1 MSDTKKT
8 IKGIIDWNDPNF
20 KLNPKFKEDIEKLI
34 KNENIK
40 KAFLE
45 YCAERKK
52 QEQEIID
59 GEINDTQHR
68 PVLTYSDIQLTD
80 EQVAA
85 INRLAPRPEE
95 LTIIDSL

>member
-1 MSDTKKT
+1 MNNTNKDEK
-8 IKGIIDWNDPNF
+8 IIDS
-20 KLNPKFKEDIEKLI
+20 
-34 KNENIK
+34 
-40 KAFLE
+40 
-45 YCAERKK
+45 
-52 QEQEIID
+52 
-59 GEINDTQHR
+59 EINDIEHR